1 MSNLQFSGAPGYK
14 YRLAF
19 LSSGIDEKLPVN
31 QEFKEL
37 YSTSSIE
44 FDFFVELRNCQR
56 GEYFTQVGKCIWC
69 EPSMGYAL
77 VEMKEPGDCK
87 PCPWDRGTCKGGNNI
102 GPNPGYWRKN
112 ENSTNFIRCP
122 NPDACLG
129 WVAPTWNP
137 MGQCAE
143 GQNGTLCAECMPG
156 YSLTGVAKCGK
167 CPDLTS
173 NVVKMVGII
182 FLVIGLFVFMVRS
195 TIAGAT

>member
-1 MSNLQFSGAPGYK
+1 
-14 YRLAF
+14 
-19 LSSGIDEKLPVN
+19 
-31 QEFKEL
+31 
-37 YSTSSIE
+37 
-44 FDFFVELRNCQR
+44 
-56 GEYFTQVGKCIWC
+56 
-69 EPSMGYAL
+69 MGYAL

-87 PCPWDRGTCKGGNNI
+87 PCPWDRGTCKGGFNI

-122 NPDACLG
+122 NPDVCLG
-129 WVAPTWNP
+129 WVAPTWNTL
-137 MGQCAE
+137 GQCAE

-156 YSLTGVAKCGK
+156 YSSTGIAKCGK

-182 FLVIGLFVFMVRS
+182 ILVIVLFVLMVRS